1 MKYQIEAVSIVE
13 KEEPVDIT
21 LLKMTLTTRI
31 EKDVMIF
38 HILGTKIYNKSFF
51 IQYMNPFNA
60 VREIRMVLDR
70 NQRIQGVVN
79 YKVVREKTEKYY
91 TEMADKMKK
100 ANKKDLEEIFL
111 DMAYQSFQY
120 EENIIRELLRTSYFY
135 PFIGGNYRNNESDN
149 ISVEGFLPNYNIIE
163 KLEKIFFRDKNS
175 TYIRG
180 GVDRS
185 KVYAY
190 SLSEQM
196 KELGLEYKPDML
208 NLSSESRIYYKE
220 REIDRVESYKQ
231 GGIKGYY
238 QKKEKIFIDRI

>member
-100 ANKKDLEEIFL
+100 ANIKF
-111 DMAYQSFQY
+111 
-120 EENIIRELLRTSYFY
+120 
-135 PFIGGNYRNNESDN
+135 
-149 ISVEGFLPNYNIIE
+149 E
-163 KLEKIFFRDKNS
+163 K
-175 TYIRG
+175 
-180 GVDRS
+180 
-185 KVYAY
+185 
-190 SLSEQM
+190 
-196 KELGLEYKPDML
+196 KELIDTLPLARKAFTGPENHKLTTLIEYLRIDVNDSHRALEDAKATSFVYTTAINILYDK
-208 NLSSESRIYYKE
+208 
-220 REIDRVESYKQ
+220 
-231 GGIKGYY
+231 
-238 QKKEKIFIDRI
+238 